1 MEKTT
6 KINMPFDK
14 WCKLQKD
21 FERINASLPDEE
33 KLDFEKYKH
42 CSNWGR
48 LSFDLYGV
56 EVGVFKKLNEP
67 EFYNQK
73 GDVSNETTR

>member
-1 MEKTT
+1 MEKTI

-21 FERINASLPDEE
+21 FERVNASLPDEE

-56 EVGVFKKLNEP
+56 EVGVFKKLSEP

-73 GDVSNETTR
+73 GD

>member
-1 MEKTT
+1 MEKTI

-21 FERINASLPDEE
+21 FERVNASLPDEQ
-33 KLDFEKYKH
+33 KLDFEKYKY

-56 EVGVFKKLNEP
+56 EVGIFKKLSEP

-73 GDVSNETTR
+73 GD

>member
-1 MEKTT
+1 MEKTI

-21 FERINASLPDEE
+21 FERVNASLPDEE

-73 GDVSNETTR
+73 GD

>member
-1 MEKTT
+1 MKKTI

-21 FERINASLPDEE
+21 FERVNASLPDEQ
-33 KLDFEKYKH
+33 KLDFEKYKY
-42 CSNWGR
+42 CVDWGR

-56 EVGVFKKLNEP
+56 EVGVFKKLSEP

-73 GDVSNETTR
+73 GD